1 MNQHLAAI
9 YDRTIELYRAD
20 PRILGAWEFGS
31 LGKGTG
37 DEYSDVD
44 PVFIVRDE
52 AFDQLDAE
60 LRPLFESFG
69 VRIVMWWPEGFNDSG
84 IKNYAILFDAAGD
97 LLQYDMTIASASS
110 VRGGFGKVLLTRSGN
125 VQVLFDKMGLIRDV
139 QQANPPDAYS
149 PAKLVWDIERYWIY
163 VYIHIKYLKRGDLF
177 KLLYAQDTL
186 FHNHLDVLR
195 ALHPDGYWNWWPW
208 SVKNLLS
215 KDEQEHLLLY
225 FNPPDREK
233 IGASLPEEIDLFAQD
248 ARQACQVWKVDYP
261 EAIEREIRE
270 CLRRMTKST
279 AAAPSSSNTT
289 PTPTTTH
296 TG

>member
-9 YDRTIELYRAD
+9 YDKTIELYRAD
-20 PRILGAWEFGS
+20 ARILGAWEFGS

-69 VRIVMWWPEGFNDSG
+69 VRIVSWWPEGFNDGG
-84 IKNYAILFDAAGD
+84 IKNYAILFEAAGD
-97 LLQYDMTIASASS
+97 LLQYDMTIASVSS
-110 VRGGFGKVLLTRSGN
+110 VREGFGKVLLTRSGN
-125 VQVLFDKMGLIRDV
+125 VQVLFDKEGLIREV
-139 QQANPPDAYS
+139 QQAAPPDDYS

-195 ALHPDGYWNWWPW
+195 ALHPQGYWGWWPW
-208 SVKNLLS
+208 SAKNLLS
-215 KDEQEHLLLY
+215 KDEQEHLLVY
-225 FNPPDREK
+225 FNPPGREM
-233 IGASLPEEIDLFAQD
+233 IAGALLREIDLFAHD
-248 ARQACQVWKVDYP
+248 AREACRVWKRDYP
-261 EAIEREIRE
+261 ATIESDIRA
-270 CLRRMTKST
+270 CLVKQLG
-279 AAAPSSSNTT
+279 ASS
-289 PTPTTTH
+289 
-296 TG
+296 